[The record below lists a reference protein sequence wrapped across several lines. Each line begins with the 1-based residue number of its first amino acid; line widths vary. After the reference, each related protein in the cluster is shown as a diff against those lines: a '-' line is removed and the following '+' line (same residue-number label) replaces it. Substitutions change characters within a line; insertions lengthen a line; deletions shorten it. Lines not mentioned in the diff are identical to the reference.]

1 VTFLEERPTS
11 GPTTSKQVVQRE
23 RAEFGDQCAD
33 ERAF

>member
-1 VTFLEERPTS
+1 LRNAPPPNR
-11 GPTTSKQVVQRE
+11 PTTSKQVVQRE